1 MGFIGLHIAGKA
13 AELTVLK
20 HADRRL
26 DDSIEQVFRMAMPG
40 QPATYEAR
48 RQMERRLAQ
57 ARASEASG
65 GFLRALDALVQA
77 HRAAPEA
84 VLEALTFRDGSL
96 ELKASAPSVESLD
109 RLSRQ
114 LRQQG
119 WQARLVAGSPAGSAY
134 EGRIQMS
141 PGS

>member
-1 MGFIGLHIAGKA
+1 
-13 AELTVLK
+13 
-20 HADRRL
+20 
-26 DDSIEQVFRMAMPG
+26 MPG
-40 QPATYEAR
+40 QPDTYEAR
-48 RQMERRLAQ
+48 RQMEQRLA
-57 ARASEASG
+57 AVRASEASG
-65 GFLRALDALVQA
+65 GFLLALQALVQA

-114 LRQQG
+114 LRQEG
-119 WQARLVAGSPAGSAY
+119 WQAHLVAGNPAGSAY